1 MVDIAILNL
10 KRGMGVFLL
19 VFLCVCV
26 LRPSNGTMKLKGQE
40 VFVMSTNQEER
51 MHVSIGV
58 RERNNNNNR

>member
-40 VFVMSTNQEER
+40 VFDMSTNQEER